1 MTMKRF
7 CLVLMAILIFQ
18 GPVFGFDGQRK
29 GFILGGGIGIDIGH
43 SKFHRTLTGHDFERD
58 RETKQFGLGGATDFK
73 IGYAPSNQLE
83 IVYRNKASIVPM
95 ESVPVFILNSVNV
108 NFYFKEQ
115 GPSPLISVG
124 LGLAVNIY
132 PFVRG
137 SITRTGFGFHIG
149 AGHEISKHWAVV
161 FGYIYIAPKDEYES
175 SYVKEVSQFRI
186 SALRISMIYTV
197 F

>member
-1 MTMKRF
+1 MKRLY
-7 CLVLMAILIFQ
+7 LVLMTILVFL
-18 GPVFGFDGQRK
+18 GSVFGFDGQRK
-29 GFILGGGIGIDIGH
+29 GIILGGGIGFDIGY
-43 SKFHRTLTGHDFERD
+43 SKYNWALTGHDFERS
-58 RETKQFGLGGATDFK
+58 RERKQFGGGVATDFK

-115 GPSPLISVG
+115 GPSPLISAG

-132 PFVRG
+132 PFVRS
-137 SITRTGFGFHIG
+137 SIERTGFGFHIG
-149 AGHEISKHWAVV
+149 GGYEISKHWAVV
-161 FGYIYIAPKDEYES
+161 FEYIYIAPKYES
-175 SYVKEVSQFRI
+175 GDSWGKEFSQFKI
-186 SALRISMIYTV
+186 SAVRISMIYTA